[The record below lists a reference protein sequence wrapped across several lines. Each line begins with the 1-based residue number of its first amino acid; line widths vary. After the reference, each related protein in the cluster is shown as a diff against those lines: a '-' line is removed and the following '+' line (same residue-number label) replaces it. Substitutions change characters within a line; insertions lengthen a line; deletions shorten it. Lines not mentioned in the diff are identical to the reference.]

1 MPSDQT
7 VTARDV
13 LRALADV
20 RRRGTRSALAEFEQ
34 LEPDLA
40 EFLIEE
46 VTAIHHDVAATGAR
60 ARRLRAL
67 TERVETLV
75 IVLVQ
80 SLRQAHLRL
89 WGETPA
95 NPATDAAGTP
105 GTPGDNGSTDR
116 QDTVDGPEA
125 PGGTN

>member
-1 MPSDQT
+1 MLLNKTEPRDHSRGSSHAPAQPVPARARLRRIASMPSDQT

-20 RRRGTRSALAEFEQ
+20 RRRGTGPALAEFEQ

-46 VTAIHHDVAATGAR
+46 VTAIHHDVAAIGAR
-60 ARRLRAL
+60 ARRVRAL
-67 TERVETLV
+67 TERVETLAV
-75 IVLVQ
+75 VLVR

-89 WGETPA
+89 WE
-95 NPATDAAGTP
+95 D
-105 GTPGDNGSTDR
+105 
-116 QDTVDGPEA
+116 
-125 PGGTN
+125 